1 MGILNS
7 KNIDNS
13 INEKNKAEQDRLRKI
28 QLDEELHKYVADII
42 DEFLDVVKKRNIP
55 PEEIE
60 VYQENSMKI
69 GLFDKKPSYKK
80 DKIKVWN
87 IIKLRDEHFF
97 EHPFIENY
105 ASVYIN
111 NDKILKNYYL
121 HSGIPK
127 SEYED
132 TNLYIDAEKNCYF
145 EANFSEIMKKGEYKL
160 VKNNINV
167 MVKAKIDAIYEWL
180 FWIGEHKDGKN
191 YYYEHWDNAKNK
203 IKEYIEKRISQ
214 MA

>member
-1 MGILNS
+1 MEFLDNNI
-7 KNIDNS
+7 IDNQ
-13 INEKNKAEQDRLRKI
+13 INEKNRKEEERI
-28 QLDEELHKYVADII
+28 QKLKLDEELHKYVSDIT
-42 DEFLDVVKKRNIP
+42 DEFLEVVKKRNIP
-55 PEEIE
+55 SEEIE
-60 VYQENSMKI
+60 VYQENSIKI
-69 GLFDKKPSYKK
+69 SLFDKKPSYKK
-80 DKIKVWN
+80 DKTKVWN

-105 ASVYIN
+105 TNVHIN

-121 HSGIPK
+121 HASIPK

-132 TNLYIDAEKNCYF
+132 TNLYIDANKNCYF
-145 EANFSEIMKKGEYKL
+145 EANFYEKMKKGEYKPS
-160 VKNNINV
+160 KNNINV

-191 YYYEHWDNAKNK
+191 YSNEHWDNAKNK